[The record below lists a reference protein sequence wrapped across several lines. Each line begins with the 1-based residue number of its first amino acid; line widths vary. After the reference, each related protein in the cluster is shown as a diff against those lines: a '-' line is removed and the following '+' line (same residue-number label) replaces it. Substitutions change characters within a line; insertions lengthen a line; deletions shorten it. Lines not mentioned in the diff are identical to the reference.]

1 MPPPPLSAAQ
11 LGLEAGAVPLQLRPV
26 FQSAGDLGAGSRA
39 LQRRPIWLA
48 SVRPLGSGHPG
59 PLLS

>member
-11 LGLEAGAVPLQLRPV
+11 LGLEARAVPLQLRPV
-26 FQSAGDLGAGSRA
+26 FQPAGDLGAGSRA
-39 LQRRPIWLA
+39 LQRRPAWLA
-48 SVRPLGSGHPG
+48 SVQPLGSSRLG